1 MELHHGLLMLL
12 SSRLREMLETLLSS
26 VWSGGNESMTIRIIS
41 IIIIIIAGNIFI
53 IISIV
58 IVMMV
63 CCGDRRES
71 AGMTSGGH
79 NLMGWW

>member
-1 MELHHGLLMLL
+1 M
-12 SSRLREMLETLLSS
+12 
-26 VWSGGNESMTIRIIS
+26 SGGNESMTISIIS
-41 IIIIIIAGNIFI
+41 IIIIIIAGNI

-63 CCGDRRES
+63 CWDRGES

-79 NLMGWW
+79 NLMGW

>member
-1 MELHHGLLMLL
+1 MQSNKFNL
-12 SSRLREMLETLLSS
+12 SRTSLILFLPTFS
-26 VWSGGNESMTIRIIS
+26 
-41 IIIIIIAGNIFI
+41 IIAGNII